1 MFKKLIKKFVPNL
14 FINKINSYLKRNIRI
29 VGSYSRWDE
38 ALKESGSYSNH
49 KIFLKTKKSFLKISK
64 TNELY
69 ERDTVIFYDKQIN
82 KPMISLLEKL
92 RLKNKTNLLKV
103 LDYGGSIGSTYFQN
117 RKILLNNNNF
127 QWDIIE
133 QKKIVNF
140 ANKSIKLKNL
150 RFFKSL
156 DSYLNKN
163 FPDIILF
170 SSVLHYLESP
180 YDLIKKL
187 IRKKIKYFLILKTPF
202 YKNKTEIKIQL
213 NPKNI
218 YEVNYPI
225 RIFNNKL
232 FLSYFK
238 NSKYKVEKL
247 NWDNQV
253 IDDIHFES
261 YFFKKNNAK

>member
-133 QKKIVNF
+133 QKK
-140 ANKSIKLKNL
+140 L
-150 RFFKSL
+150 
-156 DSYLNKN
+156 
-163 FPDIILF
+163 
-170 SSVLHYLESP
+170 
-180 YDLIKKL
+180 
-187 IRKKIKYFLILKTPF
+187 LILQI
-202 YKNKTEIKIQL
+202 NL
-213 NPKNI
+213 
-218 YEVNYPI
+218 
-225 RIFNNKL
+225 
-232 FLSYFK
+232 
-238 NSKYKVEKL
+238 
-247 NWDNQV
+247 
-253 IDDIHFES
+253 
-261 YFFKKNNAK
+261 